1 VIFLLFIALATI
13 VISTALLQALYDDQ
27 DAKLIEFEEETL
39 DLMQYYG
46 DAAANRTDDFAV

>member
-1 VIFLLFIALATI
+1 VIFLLAIALATI

-46 DAAANRTDDFAV
+46 SAAANRTDDFAV